1 MEDKSKHDG
10 TGTFGCTLV
19 FVGIAL
25 VVFGKLFGIAAI
37 AAGALLFW
45 YSMRAAN
52 ADYDKRIEERQREKQ
67 ERAKRPAISIE
78 VTTSHDDDGGDESE
92 EPESDLTFPIKGIN
106 YRDIDETYLGDFV
119 GTARALRSN
128 NHDPYAVGIYIGSRR
143 VGFIP
148 RGNADVHALIM
159 RNGGIIDASGYIA
172 RRFDETDGH
181 YFYYGKVTLHPL
193 MS

>member
-10 TGTFGCTLV
+10 TGTFGCALV

-45 YSMRAAN
+45 LSTRAAN

-67 ERAKRPAISIE
+67 EQAKRPAISIE
-78 VTTSHDDDGGDESE
+78 VTTSHDDGDESE
-92 EPESDLTFPIKGIN
+92 ESEGDLTFPIKGIN
-106 YRDIDETYLGDFV
+106 YRDIDDSYIGDFT

-128 NHDPYAVGIYIGSRR
+128 PHDPYAVGIYIGSRR

-159 RNGGIIDASGYIA
+159 RNGGSVDASGYIGS
-172 RRFDETDGH
+172 RTDKTNGRVI
-181 YFYYGKVTLHPL
+181 YFGEVTLHPL